1 MRGAEH
7 PEWNIKIGSHSI
19 SNKTR
24 PGDLVMPDP
33 FGWLFSDD
41 LDYFKPYKN
50 QFKPG
55 YKGHPIELMVDILKT
70 I

>member
-1 MRGAEH
+1 MQEKVWKSMH
-7 PEWNIKIGSHSI
+7 F
-19 SNKTR
+19 KTR

-33 FGWLFSDD
+33 FGWLFSDN